1 MEGLNTMFKTTNLYG
16 WIKGFE
22 VARAGSDSLEVTHLQ
37 YADDTLIFC
46 DADRNQLR
54 HLRIILVLFEGISGL
69 HINWGKIFLYPI
81 NDVPHM
87 NLLASILGG
96 EVGSLPTLYL
106 GMPLG
111 ANSKSIEI
119 WDTVVEKCENKLAR
133 WKTQYLS
140 RGGRLTLINSVLD
153 ALPTY
158 MMSLFPIPAG
168 VIKRLDRIK
177 RNFLW
182 HGDKEKKGYHLL
194 KWNSVICAKKWGGLG
209 IKNLKIQSKALM
221 MKWLWKFTKENHLL
235 WGRVIKT
242 KY

>member
-1 MEGLNTMFKTTNLYG
+1 
-16 WIKGFE
+16 
-22 VARAGSDSLEVTHLQ
+22 VTHLQ

-54 HLRIILVLFEGISGL
+54 HLRIVLVLFEGILGL
-69 HINWGKIFLYPI
+69 HINWGKSFLYPI

-119 WDTVVEKCENKLAR
+119 WDTVIEKCEKKLAR

-168 VIKRLDRIK
+168 VIKRLDRIR
-177 RNFLW
+177 RNFIW
-182 HGDKEKKGYHLL
+182 HGDKERKGYHMV
-194 KWNSVICAKKWGGLG
+194 K
-209 IKNLKIQSKALM
+209 
-221 MKWLWKFTKENHLL
+221 
-235 WGRVIKT
+235 
-242 KY
+242 